1 MNNYTLNNSCLSL
14 ANCSDVAVFYIA
26 SGVLHILLVIIP
38 VLVIGPIVLGIFISN
53 KKLRDPVSVL
63 YICTATL
70 CVIGPLTYG
79 LLMDLSLITT
89 VQIFGSCDS
98 KNPRTFW
105 ILFSTVQSHLLASN
119 ALLSSVQYVTTRWGK
134 KKVSTRAALGIF
146 FTFLVVIFLA
156 NMNLIGLTEE
166 EHVRGSLC
174 RHPGQDVPYAY
185 ALITMFTF
193 GVFTVPPFILVVVF
207 SILTAVHIKK
217 NTINDGKSVK
227 TVMKIVLIWTFTVI
241 FLRFLPILVI
251 FLGFDTTSTPIS
263 VILARSWY
271 GIYSVELSNPL
282 FLFLALFL
290 HKTVRVTFL
299 NKIKIKKIC
308 PMFKCKKIANKI
320 SPSGLSDSIPLPP
333 VVVQISAARL
343 EN

>member
-1 MNNYTLNNSCLSL
+1 MTMNNSTLNNSCLSL

-38 VLVIGPIVLGIFISN
+38 VLVIGPIVLGILISN

-98 KNPRTFW
+98 KSPRIFW
-105 ILFSTVQSHLLASN
+105 ILFSTFQAQQLASN

-134 KKVSTRAALGIF
+134 KKVSTRAVLGIF
-146 FTFLVVIFLA
+146 FTLLVVIFLA
-156 NMNLIGLTEE
+156 NMINLIGATKVK
-166 EHVRGSLC
+166 HIRGSYC
-174 RHPGQDVPYAY
+174 RHPGPEVPYAY
-185 ALITMFTF
+185 ALVITVTIGIFTI
-193 GVFTVPPFILVVVF
+193 PPFILVVVF
-207 SILTAVHIKK
+207 SILTTVHIKK
-217 NTINDGKSVK
+217 HTINNRQSVK
-227 TVMKIVLIWTFTVI
+227 TVLKIVLIWTFTVI
-241 FLRFLPILVI
+241 FLRFLPILI
-251 FLGFDTTSTPIS
+251 LILGIDTISTPIS
-263 VILARSWY
+263 VVLVRSWY

-299 NKIKIKKIC
+299 NKVKRIC
-308 PMFKCKKIANKI
+308 QCKKASNEI
-320 SPSGLSDSIPLPP
+320 SRSGLSGSNSMP
-333 VVVQISAARL
+333 
-343 EN
+343 